1 MRFWREILSAAG
13 LGPIAKQLLMGLV
26 LALIFIGMVVYAA
39 TGIAGL
45 GISLSL
51 LSLGMFL
58 EILRLVGRTRQKALD
73 QIWPGIFDVL
83 RSGAEAG
90 LTLHEQ
96 IEYLANESPLAVRR
110 YFQQL
115 FMDLEHGKSIQ
126 EALSRFQN
134 QVGSR
139 SGDFMVMVLLITSEL
154 GGRGEAGIWERA
166 SQEIRSE
173 QQLMNQVL
181 AKQGWVLG
189 SAKMAVLAPWL
200 IVFVLLSVKSN
211 QEAFASSTGTM
222 ILLIGLLLS
231 FFAYFLTSALGRL
244 PIPQR
249 VFDVS

>member
-1 MRFWREILSAAG
+1 MRFWRELVGAAG
-13 LGPIAKQLLMGLV
+13 LGLISKQLLIGSL
-26 LALIFIGMVVYAA
+26 LALMFIGILVYAA
-39 TGIAGL
+39 TGIVGL
-45 GISLSL
+45 SISISL
-51 LSLGMFL
+51 LGFGIFL
-58 EILRLVGRTRQKALD
+58 ELLRLVGRTRLRALD
-73 QIWPGIFDVL
+73 QIWPGLFDLL

-90 LTLHEQ
+90 LSLHEQ
-96 IEYLANESPLAVRR
+96 IQYLANESPAAVRR

-115 FMDLEHGKSIQ
+115 FMDLEYGKPIQ

-139 SGDFMVMVLLITSEL
+139 SGDFMVLVLLITSEL

-200 IVFVLLSVKSN
+200 IVFVLLAVESN
-211 QEAFASSTGTM
+211 QAAFASSTGTM
-222 ILLIGLLLS
+222 VLLIGLLLS